1 MEPVSAR
8 PERPA
13 GLRGLHYRLYDWVMH
28 WAGHAHAQT
37 ALFLMALA
45 EASFFPIPPDA
56 LLIGM
61 GLSKPK
67 RVYRFALICSIGSV
81 IGGVLGYLIGWGL
94 WEVVQ
99 DAFYRFV
106 PGFTPE
112 VYDRVSGLYDQWN
125 FWIVFAAGFTPIP
138 YKVFTIAAGVA
149 KIGFVMFLIASAVSR
164 TARFYIVA
172 FLIRRWGEQ
181 AKAFIEKYLGWL
193 TIAFV
198 VLLFG
203 GFWLLKYLH

>member
-13 GLRGLHYRLYDWVMH
+13 GVRGWHYRLYDWVLH
-28 WAGHAHAQT
+28 WAGHPRAQT

-45 EASFFPIPPDA
+45 EASFFPVPPDT

-67 RVYRFALICSIGSV
+67 RVYRFAAVCSIGSV
-81 IGGVLGYLIGWGL
+81 IGGVVGYLIGWGL
-94 WEVVQ
+94 WEMVQ
-99 DAFYRFV
+99 DAFYRWV

-112 VYDRVSGLYDQWN
+112 LYERVSGLYDEWN
-125 FWIVFAAGFTPIP
+125 FWVVFAAGFTPIP

-149 KIGFVMFLIASAVSR
+149 KIGFPMFLIASAISR
-164 TARFYIVA
+164 TARFYLVA
-172 FLIRRWGEQ
+172 LLIRLFGER
-181 AKAFIEKYLGWL
+181 AKRFIERWLGWL

-198 VLLFG
+198 VLLMA
-203 GFWLLKYLH
+203 GFYLLRYLH